1 MTAASAAPAAGPP
14 RRFAIPTSAAT
25 LVGPATVIVVLVLVL
40 PMALMLRYSFN
51 RFVPGKFMVEALTVE
66 NYVKFATDP
75 YYRGVLWT
83 TLEVSLL
90 CTLISLVGAFPVASF
105 LARTRSRFK
114 SLLIMLVVLPL
125 LVGNVVRAAGWIVA
139 LGTKGVVNTLL
150 ITLGLIDQP
159 IRLLYTEGSVVV
171 GIIAVVLP
179 YMILTLQSVL
189 EGIDP
194 SLEEAALNLGAG
206 RLRAFL
212 RITLPLALPGIAAG
226 TVLVFILCM
235 NAYATPVL
243 LGGPSFHMMAPTLF
257 EQISTASNW
266 PFGAALGFVLVAATL
281 LLTAVSTMIFQ
292 RGYRATDPIG
302 R

>member
-1 MTAASAAPAAGPP
+1 MTATAAAPAAGVT
-14 RRFAIPTSAAT
+14 RRRIIPTSAAA
-25 LVGPATVIVVLVLVL
+25 LVGPATIIVLVVLVL

-51 RFVPGKFMVEALTVE
+51 RFVPGKFMVEAVTVE

-83 TLEVSLL
+83 TVEVSLL
-90 CTLISLVGAFPVASF
+90 CTLVSLAGGFPVASF
-105 LARTRSRFK
+105 LARTQSRFK

-125 LVGNVVRAAGWIVA
+125 LVGNVVRAAGWIVV

-150 ITLGLIDQP
+150 LKFGLADQP
-159 IRLLYTEGSVVV
+159 LRLLYTEGSVVV

-194 SLEEAALNLGAG
+194 SLEEAALNLGAS

-212 RITLPLALPGIAAG
+212 RVTLPLALPGVAAG
-226 TVLVFILCM
+226 TALVFILCM

-243 LGGPSFHMMAPTLF
+243 LGGPSFHMMAPSLF
-257 EQISTASNW
+257 DQISTASNW
-266 PFGAALGFVLVAATL
+266 PFGAALAFVLVGATL
-281 LLTAVSTMIFQ
+281 VLTAISTALFQ
-292 RGYRATDPIG
+292 RNYRAGDPTT